1 MRLYYVVILQ
11 LSNDDYPTMQL
22 FKNNLQWFLKLFKDQ
37 KNKTTMTDKILKK
50 LFMLTVSIWISFEGK
65 KS

>member
-50 LFMLTVSIWISFEGK
+50 LFMLTVSIWISFEGR

>member
-37 KNKTTMTDKILKK
+37 KNKTTMTDKILKN